1 MPKVTFLHPEGK
13 SGEVTRGQ
21 SLLEAA
27 EALGFPLNHDC
38 GGNASCTTCRVE
50 VQVGEE
56 NLSEIDF
63 DEQDLLDREAL
74 SERWHRLGCQS
85 RVLGD
90 VIVRV
95 PEQKWEAPG
104 SMDQEKVEQL
114 QRTLAELGK
123 PRSLK
128 ENSMVTITPMAEQ
141 KIKELMQEEKDTVGL
156 RVYVRGG
163 GCHGYQYGMA
173 FETKIGEDDSIIEK
187 GDVKVI
193 MDSQSAPL
201 LSGAEVDYV
210 DSLQGSGFAIK
221 NPQAKTTCGCGSS
234 FSA

>member
-1 MPKVTFLHPEGK
+1 
-13 SGEVTRGQ
+13 
-21 SLLEAA
+21 
-27 EALGFPLNHDC
+27 
-38 GGNASCTTCRVE
+38 
-50 VQVGEE
+50 
-56 NLSEIDF
+56 
-63 DEQDLLDREAL
+63 
-74 SERWHRLGCQS
+74 
-85 RVLGD
+85 
-90 VIVRV
+90 
-95 PEQKWEAPG
+95 
-104 SMDQEKVEQL
+104 
-114 QRTLAELGK
+114 
-123 PRSLK
+123 
-128 ENSMVTITPMAEQ
+128 MVTITPMAEQ

-210 DSLQGSGFAIK
+210 VRLQGSGFAIK